1 MRGDRMTTEER
12 LNAIERNQQIIS
24 DNLNGLINMVSKLRI
39 NTDADINGARQSVA
53 NITPTVMTQKGYIQ
67 DKAVRFVD
75 VPDGQITVSCIVPY
89 SIYKPDYCNWL
100 EIRFDK
106 PLTEIIDV
114 TISIL

>member
-1 MRGDRMTTEER
+1 MTLEKRVTNLEN
-12 LNAIERNQQIIS
+12 LVNALVKS
-24 DNLNGLINMVSKLRI
+24 WALDKMY
-39 NTDADINGARQSVA
+39 TDADINGTRQSVA

-89 SIYKPDYCNWL
+89 SIYKPNYCTWL
-100 EIRFDK
+100 EVRFDD
-106 PLTEIIDV
+106 PLTEVIDV

>member
-1 MRGDRMTTEER
+1 MTDQYLENEVSELKAR
-12 LNAIERNQQIIS
+12 LKIVE

-39 NTDADINGARQSVA
+39 NTDTDINGTRQSVA
-53 NITPTVMTQKGYIQ
+53 NITPIVMTQKGYIQ

-89 SIYKPDYCNWL
+89 SIYKPDYCDWL
-100 EIRFDK
+100 EIRFDE
-106 PLTEIIDV
+106 PLTEVIDV